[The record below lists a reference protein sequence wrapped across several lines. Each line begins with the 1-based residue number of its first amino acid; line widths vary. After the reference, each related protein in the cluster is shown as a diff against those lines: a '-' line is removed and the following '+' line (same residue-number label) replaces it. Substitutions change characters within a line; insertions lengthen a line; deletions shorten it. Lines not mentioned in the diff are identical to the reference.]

1 MKIKQIEIERFGV
14 WNNLSLSLDS
24 RELNVIYGPNEAGK
38 STLLRF
44 IREMF
49 YGFSP
54 EPYRGLGL
62 PEGTLVLEHGGEE
75 YILHRRGAEISL
87 LGDEEHRESDAEN
100 RLCELLGSA
109 NRETFESVA
118 CFGLE
123 ELQQLSVLT
132 GEQIVEKLFGISLG
146 PQGQFVLHS
155 LRDADRRKAQ
165 LLSGNGHRYSL
176 RQLLVEHDRLSQEL
190 EESQHSQTRLRTL
203 RDDLVALDRNIE
215 SLRKRKEGVSY
226 EHRGHLFIL
235 RIHGPWQQIRDL
247 QKKLA
252 DIPDV
257 RSFPQDGLER
267 LDHFERQLEDC
278 LEERTDLRSELERI
292 VTEIKQLRS
301 AAPSQGSA
309 MRLLLRQH
317 DLLQPQLTESAS
329 LQSRIEAAEAELQN
343 ELSTM
348 RNPWTLERLEAFE
361 WNAET
366 QLTISRAADAFRKCL
381 RKRAKARAAIERL
394 SKKIQAEQTEL
405 QEQSARWQGQSVDQM
420 RERTERQIRASR
432 DHERRALKKAELETR
447 LAGID
452 RQRESLLHRE
462 PLPKGVRYLL
472 TGFAVF
478 GCMLALLGFYRGIT
492 VSGLTGAVYT
502 LLGLTCGGL
511 GFALKWHFS
520 NQQEEQL
527 RELSRT
533 NEELTKELAL
543 IDQDQSA
550 DGIQKNSSTSTDV
563 IALTEKLKSLS
574 LWADRDRKL
583 QSVRRR
589 ASHLRMRLQ
598 EILRDV
604 SRHREEWLNTLRQC
618 GLQETVK
625 FSEAWNEWNQIGELT
640 DRAAQLKLLKSQS
653 AGQKQIARVFE
664 NSLKHVQ
671 GKHLGEASEQTAAEI
686 LAEWKQLLDEQK
698 SMRGRRKILEKSRAE
713 KRARLRELS
722 GTIKELKWERAS
734 LLKEAGATDRLSFEQ
749 RAEWFQ
755 QAKQY
760 QEQLSLVDRE
770 LGEIASEEPE
780 LVISED
786 DLLQFDSIANRR
798 KLEVLT
804 EELDVLTHELE
815 NAHEIRG
822 EKRQEF
828 EALTHDRR
836 NDFLNQELAENEAQ
850 IKSQC
855 ERWLGVDSASRAMT
869 AFKTKLEQEQRPE
882 TLQRAER
889 YFRQLTRSRYHRLW
903 APLGEL
909 DVHVED
915 HAGLTKSLNELSGGT
930 REQLLLGLRLS
941 LMEELR
947 EKGMKLPFILDDILV
962 NFDESRIR
970 AAMDTLIQFA
980 SGGTEV
986 ILLTCHQHLA
996 DTFAERPTVAI
1007 ANLPE
1012 RVPYPER
1019 LAG

>member
-1 MKIKQIEIERFGV
+1 
-14 WNNLSLSLDS
+14 
-24 RELNVIYGPNEAGK
+24 
-38 STLLRF
+38 
-44 IREMF
+44 
-49 YGFSP
+49 
-54 EPYRGLGL
+54 
-62 PEGTLVLEHGGEE
+62 
-75 YILHRRGAEISL
+75 
-87 LGDEEHRESDAEN
+87 
-100 RLCELLGSA
+100 
-109 NRETFESVA
+109 
-118 CFGLE
+118 
-123 ELQQLSVLT
+123 
-132 GEQIVEKLFGISLG
+132 VEKLFGISLG

-155 LRDADRRKAQ
+155 LHDADRRKAQ
-165 LLSGNGHRYSL
+165 LLSGNGHKYSL
-176 RQLLVEHDRLSQEL
+176 RQLLVEHDRLSREL
-190 EESQHSQTRLRTL
+190 EESQHSQTRLRAL
-203 RDDLVALDRNIE
+203 RDDLAALDRKIE

-226 EHRGHLFIL
+226 EHRGHQFIQ

-252 DIPDV
+252 DLPDV
-257 RSFPQDGLER
+257 RTFPENGLKR
-267 LDHFERQLEDC
+267 LDEFERQLEES
-278 LEERTDLRSELERI
+278 LEERAVLRSESERI
-292 VTEIKQLRS
+292 VAEIRQLRS
-301 AAPSQGSA
+301 SAPSEISA

-317 DLLQPQLTESAS
+317 ELLQPQLTESES
-329 LQSRIEAAEAELQN
+329 LQAQIEAVETELQHRLS
-343 ELSTM
+343 ELGE
-348 RNPWTLERLEAFE
+348 PWTLERLEAFE
-361 WNAET
+361 WDAET
-366 QLTISRAADAFRKCL
+366 QQTISRAADAFRNCL

-394 SKKIQAEQTEL
+394 SKKIQAEQAEL
-405 QEQSARWQGQSVDQM
+405 QEQSARWQGQSVEQM

-447 LAGID
+447 LAGIE

-533 NEELTKELAL
+533 NDELTKELSL
-543 IDQDQSA
+543 LDQDQSA
-550 DGIQKNSSTSTDV
+550 DGGQKSGSTSTDV

-574 LWADRDRKL
+574 LWADRDQKL
-583 QSVRRR
+583 HSARRR
-589 ASHLRMRLQ
+589 ASQLRLRLQ

-604 SRHREEWLNTLRQC
+604 SRHREEWLRTLRHC

-625 FSEAWNEWNQIGELT
+625 FSEAWNEWNQVGELA
-640 DRAAQLKLLKSQS
+640 DRAARLELLKKQA
-653 AGQKQIARVFE
+653 AGQTQISRVFE
-664 NSLKHVQ
+664 KSVRSVRKKHA
-671 GKHLGEASEQTAAEI
+671 GEAAEQSVAQILNDWETLLSEQSARREQR
-686 LAEWKQLLDEQK
+686 KQLEQV
-698 SMRGRRKILEKSRAE
+698 RLEKRT
-713 KRARLRELS
+713 RLRELA
-722 GTIKELKWERAS
+722 GTIKELKWERAG

-749 RAEWFQ
+749 RAEWYQ
-755 QAKQY
+755 QVTRY
-760 QEQLSLVDRE
+760 REQLSLVDRE

-786 DLLQFDSIANRR
+786 DLLQFDSVANRR

-822 EKRQEF
+822 ETRQEF
-828 EALTHDRR
+828 EALTRDRR
-836 NDFLNQELAENEAQ
+836 NDSLNQELAENDAQ

-869 AFKTKLEQEQRPE
+869 EFKTKLEQEQRPE

-889 YFRQLTRSRYHRLW
+889 YFRQLTGSRYHRLW

-930 REQLLLGLRLS
+930 REQLLLALRLS

-980 SGGTEV
+980 AGGTEV

-1012 RVPYPER
+1012 RTPYPER